1 MLGENMK
8 FVVVKAYIY
17 NRKTNKLL
25 AIKRALNDVR
35 GGIWENPGGGLTR
48 NEEPLDGIKREVM
61 EETGLLIKNPIF
73 LYDDQIKNTN
83 IVFKNYIAYTETEKI
98 MLSNEHTDYK
108 WLDVDDY
115 LGLIDKTI
123 KDNFN
128 KHMVIYNL
136 K

>member
-8 FVVVKAYIY
+8 FVVVKAFIY

-35 GGIWENPGGGLTR
+35 GGAWENPGGGLTR

-61 EETGLLIKNPIF
+61 EETGLLIKNPVF

-115 LGLIDKTI
+115 LGLIDKDI